1 MRNAVFALAALSLV
15 FVACDEGE
23 VDDEMLA
30 EGDTGDD
37 DGEPGD
43 SAGCLDKEQDPEDEE
58 TGTDTEAQDEET
70 EADTEAQDEETE
82 TETGD
87 PGLEGQPCNTSS
99 EWYECMGSEGEGY
112 HFCDGGTLGPC
123 VESPQCFPGDSKDC
137 GLGEEFGEGWNM
149 GCILVGG
156 EPMWDWEACN
166 TPLALSF
173 DGGPIEMVTSAASF
187 DISGTGSCLGSDWPS
202 ADNPWLA
209 IDLDGSGSIEAGS
222 ELFGSG
228 SILASGRHA
237 QNGFLA
243 LSEYDSDGDGS
254 ITPADARFADILVW
268 RDLDSDKRSLPSE
281 LSTLANEGV
290 SAISLANEVRET
302 CDARGNCGRERS
314 AFEFQGVGGR
324 VQTGE
329 VVDIYLACD

>member
-1 MRNAVFALAALSLV
+1 MRRTLLALIALSLPLA
-15 FVACDEGE
+15 ACDEGLT
-23 VDDEMLA
+23 DDELLA
-30 EGDTGDD
+30 EGETSANAEDD
-37 DGEPGD
+37 AE
-43 SAGCLDKEQDPEDEE
+43 AEQGKDENA
-58 TGTDTEAQDEET
+58 EAPSE
-70 EADTEAQDEETE
+70 DEETE
-82 TETGD
+82 TGEPTT
-87 PGLEGQPCNTSS
+87 LEGEDCDGD
-99 EWYECMGSEGEGY
+99 EWTACLEGEGF
-112 HFCDGGTLGPC
+112 HFCKGGAYGPC
-123 VESPQCFPGDSKDC
+123 VEDPMCFPGQWEEC
-137 GLGEEFGEGWNM
+137 GGELAGTKM
-149 GCILVGG
+149 GCLIQDGV
-156 EPMWDWEACN
+156 PTWDWDTCN

-281 LSTLANEGV
+281 LSTLADEGV
-290 SAISLANEVRET
+290 TSISLASEVRET

-314 AFEFQGVGGR
+314 AFEFQGAGGR
-324 VQTGE
+324 PQVGE
-329 VVDIYLACD
+329 VVDIYLACH